1 MNRLALLAAMICLV
15 ELAAADEEK
24 KHRSLDLK
32 PHLNQQRGENM
43 ESHYDGNNLAK
54 LPGGQQTFGG
64 VTFQIEMG
72 IIQLGSK
79 VLEKQPE
86 KVADIKVDSKFSK
99 LHILHATQYGGGPN
113 KEGNPWFVK
122 DGTTIGEYRVTFED
136 KSTVNIPIVYGED
149 VRDWFYVGGE
159 METVRS
165 KIVWKGENEWSTAV
179 GAKIRLYLTTW
190 KNPMPDK
197 KVLSI
202 DYLGKKGETVA
213 APFCV
218 AMSVED

>member
-1 MNRLALLAAMICLV
+1 MKRLAIFMAMICLAH
-15 ELAAADEEK
+15 LAAAEEK
-24 KHRSLDLK
+24 EKFRALDLK
-32 PHLNQQRGENM
+32 PYLNQRRGDNM

-54 LPGGQQTFGG
+54 LPGGKQVFGG
-64 VTFQIEMG
+64 VNFTIEAG

-86 KVADIKVDSKFSK
+86 QVADIKVDSKISK
-99 LHILHATQYGGGPN
+99 LQILHATQYGGGPN

-122 DGTTIGEYRVTFED
+122 DGTMIGEYRVTIED
-136 KSTVNIPIVYGED
+136 KSSVNIPIVYGED
-149 VRDWFYVGGE
+149 VRDWFFVGGE

-190 KNPMPDK
+190 KNPTPDK
-197 KVLSI
+197 KVLTI
-202 DYLGKKGETVA
+202 DYIGKKSETVA

-218 AMSVED
+218 AMSLED

>member
-1 MNRLALLAAMICLV
+1 MQRLAYLAVVICLAG
-15 ELAAADEEK
+15 LAAAEEEK
-24 KHRSLDLK
+24 KQHALDLK
-32 PHLNQQRGENM
+32 PQLNQQRGENM
-43 ESHYDGNNLAK
+43 ESNFDGNNLAK
-54 LPGGQQTFGG
+54 LPGGEQTLGG
-64 VTFQIEMG
+64 VKFQIEAG
-72 IIQLGSK
+72 IIQLGST

-86 KVADIKVDSKFSK
+86 KVADIKVASKFSK

-149 VRDWFYVGGE
+149 VRDWFFVGGE
-159 METVRS
+159 METIRS

-190 KNPMPDK
+190 KNPQPDK

-202 DYLGKKGETVA
+202 DYVGKKADTAA

-218 AMSVED
+218 AMTVED

>member
-1 MNRLALLAAMICLV
+1 MRRLTCLV
-15 ELAAADEEK
+15 TVIGLAQWAVADEAAK
-24 KHRSLDLK
+24 FRVLDLQ
-32 PHLNQQRGENM
+32 PYCNQKRGDNM
-43 ESHYDGNNLAK
+43 ESNFDGNNLAK
-54 LPGGQQTFGG
+54 LPGGEQTFGG
-64 VTFQIEMG
+64 VGFQIEPG

-79 VLEKQPE
+79 VLEKQPDR
-86 KVADIKVDSKFSK
+86 VGGIKVESKFGK

-122 DGTTIGEYRVTFED
+122 DGTIIGEYRVTYED
-136 KSTVNIPIVYGED
+136 KSSVNIPIVYGED
-149 VRDWFYVGGE
+149 VRDWFFVGGE

-190 KNPMPDK
+190 KNPKVDK
-197 KVLSI
+197 KVLTMDFTS
-202 DYLGKKGETVA
+202 KKAETVA

-218 AMSVED
+218 AISLED

>member
-1 MNRLALLAAMICLV
+1 MKRFGFLALLCFAQ
-15 ELAAADEEK
+15 LAAADEEK
-24 KHRSLDLK
+24 KFHVLDLK
-32 PHLNQQRGENM
+32 PYVNQQRGDNM
-43 ESHYDGNNLAK
+43 ESNFDGNNLAK
-54 LPGGQQTFGG
+54 LPGGEQTFGG
-64 VTFQIEMG
+64 VSFQIEAG

-86 KVADIKVDSKFSK
+86 KVAGIKVESKFSK

-122 DGTTIGEYRVTFED
+122 DGTMIGEYRVTYED
-136 KSTVNIPIVYGED
+136 KTSVNIPIVYGDD
-149 VRDWFYVGGE
+149 VRDWFFVGGE

-190 KNPMPDK
+190 KNPAPDK

-202 DYLGKKGETVA
+202 DYVGKKSETVA

-218 AMSVED
+218 AMSLED

>member
-1 MNRLALLAAMICLV
+1 MNRLACLAIITCLV
-15 ELAAADEEK
+15 RLVAAEDDK
-24 KHRSLDLK
+24 KHHELDLK
-32 PHLNQQRGENM
+32 PYLNQQRGENM
-43 ESHYDGNNLAK
+43 ESNFDGNNLAK
-54 LPGGQQTFGG
+54 LPGGQQSFGG
-64 VTFQIEMG
+64 VSFQIESG

-79 VLEKQPE
+79 VLEKQPA
-86 KVADIKVDSKFSK
+86 KVEGIKVDRKFSK

-122 DGTTIGEYRVTFED
+122 DGTTIGEYRVTYED
-136 KSTVNIPIVYGED
+136 KGAINIPIVYGED

-197 KVLSI
+197 KVVSI
-202 DYLGKKGETVA
+202 DYLGMKGETVA

-218 AMSVED
+218 AISVEE

>member
-1 MNRLALLAAMICLV
+1 MRRLTFLVTVIGLAQ
-15 ELAAADEEK
+15 LANADEAAK
-24 KHRSLDLK
+24 FRVLDLK
-32 PHLNQQRGENM
+32 PYCNQKRGDNM
-43 ESHYDGNNLAK
+43 ESNFDGNNLAK
-54 LPGGQQTFGG
+54 LPGGEQTFGG
-64 VTFQIEMG
+64 VSFQIEQG
-72 IIQLGSK
+72 IIQLGST
-79 VLEKQPE
+79 VLETQPE
-86 KVADIKVDSKFSK
+86 KVAGIKVERKCAR

-122 DGTTIGEYRVTFED
+122 DGTMIGEYCVTYED
-136 KSTVNIPIVYGED
+136 KSSVNIPIVYGED
-149 VRDWFYVGGE
+149 VRDWFFVGGE

-202 DYLGKKGETVA
+202 DYVSKKAETVA

-218 AMSVED
+218 AMSLED